1 MGSQMKTIWKTFGA
15 TLIGSISLPLM
26 ATEVLL
32 ADIALNKKSVQ
43 ANNIINVS
51 NQPGYDNQPSFTPD
65 GKGLFYTSMQPGI
78 AEKTQ
83 TDAIYYDFSSKSK
96 DNVTKTKDL
105 SEYSP
110 IVITGGKYIS
120 FISQDQDNK
129 QWIAKAEIESG
140 KQYIINPHVEPVGYH
155 AWGNNNDFALFV
167 LGDVMTLQYFPNSER
182 PEHIVVA
189 ENIGRS
195 IRFNATKQLF
205 SFSQGKEKQ
214 YLSVYAPKQ
223 NESKILKALPG
234 NSVYYTWFD
243 DNTVISADGTII
255 YSWQYNEEGEGDW
268 QVWLDLSQHC
278 DTQVTRLAVN
288 ANQSKLAFV
297 CDEK

>member
-1 MGSQMKTIWKTFGA
+1 M
-15 TLIGSISLPLM
+15 
-26 ATEVLL
+26 
-32 ADIALNKKSVQ
+32 
-43 ANNIINVS
+43 
-51 NQPGYDNQPSFTPD
+51 PG
-65 GKGLFYTSMQPGI
+65 
-78 AEKTQ
+78 E
-83 TDAIYYDFSSKSK
+83 
-96 DNVTKTKDL
+96 
-105 SEYSP
+105 
-110 IVITGGKYIS
+110 KYIS

-182 PEHIVVA
+182 PEYIVVA

-205 SFSQGKEKQ
+205 TFSQGKEKQ